1 MQKETKP
8 EDSIPGILESTPV
21 IPKHKKSHVSRLLET
36 LAVFLHSV
44 SLTLTASW
52 FTILWMFLPI
62 WPILLVY
69 IGWLVYDDAFT
80 TSKDRQSSRLRGA
93 APYHWFCHYFPIRLH
108 KTANL
113 DPKKNYIFG
122 YHPHGILSL
131 GAFGGFATQGA
142 GFSKLFPGINTS
154 VLTLNSNFY
163 VPVYRDYLLAL
174 NVKSVS
180 KKSCVNILTRN
191 PGDSVVI
198 VIGGAQE
205 SLLSR
210 PGQNNLVL
218 KKRLGFVKLAFLT
231 GSSLVPC
238 FAFGESDIFEQVDNN
253 PQTRIYRFQEIVKKV
268 AGFTIPFFYGRGLLN
283 KTFGLMPWR
292 KPINI
297 VVGEPIDLPKKS
309 DPTSQELY
317 EAQEEYIRRL
327 EGIWNNYKD
336 VFVPER
342 VKELHLAA

>member
-1 MQKETKP
+1 MQEITKTTGP
-8 EDSIPGILESTPV
+8 IPGILESTTFT
-21 IPKHKKSHVSRLLET
+21 PKYKKSHLASAVEA

-52 FTILWMFLPI
+52 FTILWVFLPI

-69 IGWLVYDDAFT
+69 LAWLFYDDAFVT
-80 TSKDRQSSRLRGA
+80 AKDRQSPWLKRA

-113 DPKKNYIFG
+113 DPQKNYIFG

-131 GAFGGFATQGA
+131 GAFGGFATEGA
-142 GFSKLFPGINTS
+142 EFSKLFPGINAS

-174 NVKSVS
+174 NVNSVS
-180 KKSCVNILTRN
+180 KKSCVNILSRG
-191 PGDSVVI
+191 PGESVVI

-218 KKRLGFVKLAFLT
+218 KKRLGFVKLAYLT

-238 FAFGESDIFEQVDNN
+238 FAFGESDIFEQVNNN
-253 PQTRIYRFQEIVKKV
+253 PGTRIYKFQEIVKKL
-268 AGFTIPFFYGRGLLN
+268 AGFTIPFFYGRGILN
-283 KTFGLMPWR
+283 KSFGLMPWR

-297 VVGEPIDLPKKS
+297 VVGEPLDLPKKS
-309 DPTSQELY
+309 NPTSQELY
-317 EAQEEYIRRL
+317 ETQEEYIRRL
-327 EGIWNNYKD
+327 DGLWNKYKD